1 MPKKISRRNLTED
14 PIAEFFGAWRLWLL
28 GALIGALLAWG
39 LYQLFPPAYRARAT
53 VVVDNNLE
61 QAWQF
66 FPDRQL
72 FQFLQ
77 RETERLEQLAWSD
90 AVMQAVAN
98 EVPSVSVQELRSGIL
113 QLSQPSDGGWHFY
126 AAAADPAT
134 AQLLAASWAQVFVDA
149 ARAAV
154 EASPEMQAARVALN
168 EELLKP
174 NGPNEVRVQELMQQ
188 LAALDERTKGI
199 SPYTELYVSE
209 AADLPTQRSVSQ
221 PTYLLVGSLAGALAA
236 PLYVL
241 LRPAACGQ
249 PQARL
254 MRNLHAKF
262 AKHR

>member
-1 MPKKISRRNLTED
+1 MPKKIIRRNLAED
-14 PIAEFFGAWRLWLL
+14 PLAEFFGAWRLWLL
-28 GALIGALLAWG
+28 GALIGALVAWG
-39 LYQLFPPAYRARAT
+39 VYQIFPPVYRARAT

-90 AVMQAVAN
+90 AVMQTVAAQ
-98 EVPSVSVQELRSGIL
+98 VPGGTVQDLRGKVL

-126 AAAADPAT
+126 ADAADPAA
-134 AQLLAASWAQVFVDA
+134 AQLLAATWAQAFVDA

-154 EASPEMQAARVALN
+154 EASPEMEAARAALN

-174 NGPNEVRVQELMQQ
+174 DGPDETRLQELMQQ
-188 LAALDERTKGI
+188 LDAMDERTKGI

-209 AADLPTQRSVSQ
+209 VADLPTQRSVSQ
-221 PTYLLVGSLAGALAA
+221 SNYLLVGSLAGALAA
-236 PLYVL
+236 PLYML
-241 LRPAACGQ
+241 LRPAARRKR
-249 PQARL
+249 A
-254 MRNLHAKF
+254 
-262 AKHR
+262 

>member
-1 MPKKISRRNLTED
+1 MPKKITRRNLSDD

-39 LYQLFPPAYRARAT
+39 VYQLSPPAYRARAT

-61 QAWQF
+61 EAWQF

-98 EVPSVSVQELRSGIL
+98 EIPSVTVQELRGGVL

-126 AAAADPAT
+126 ADAANPAE
-134 AQLLAASWAQVFVDA
+134 AQLLVAIWAQAFVDA
-149 ARAAV
+149 AHAAV
-154 EASPEMQAARVALN
+154 EASPEMETARAALN

-174 NGPNEVRVQELMQQ
+174 SGPDETRVQELMQK
-188 LAALDERTKGI
+188 LDALDERTKGI

-221 PTYLLVGSLAGALAA
+221 ATYLLVGSVAGALAA

-241 LRPAACGQ
+241 LRPAPRRKRA
-249 PQARL
+249 
-254 MRNLHAKF
+254 
-262 AKHR
+262 

>member
-1 MPKKISRRNLTED
+1 MAKKITRRNFADD

-39 LYQLFPPAYRARAT
+39 IYQFFPPAYRARAT

-90 AVMQAVAN
+90 TVMQAVA
-98 EVPSVSVQELRSGIL
+98 EEGPAYSVQELRSHVL

-126 AAAADPAT
+126 ADAADADS
-134 AQLLAASWAQVFVDA
+134 AQLLAATWAQAFVDA
-149 ARAAV
+149 AQAAV
-154 EASPEMQAARVALN
+154 EASPEMEAARAALN

-174 NGPNEVRVQELMQQ
+174 SGPDEERVQELTQQ
-188 LAALDERTKGI
+188 LDALDERTKGI

-209 AADLPTQRSVSQ
+209 AANLPTQRSVSQ
-221 PTYLLVGSLAGALAA
+221 PTYLLVGSVIGALAA

-241 LRPAACGQ
+241 LRHVRRKRA
-249 PQARL
+249 
-254 MRNLHAKF
+254 
-262 AKHR
+262 